1 MSRFRVVN
9 AGIRR
14 PTQDQPK
21 TNAAGSL
28 RYSSGEQYSAGERA
42 APFGNYAKE
51 VYRGEVADYVL
62 RLEDGEAV
70 LYRID
75 GRSETGAERGE
86 MTTGG
91 GDTIKPNA
99 GLGTPMAKTGTFTE
113 PEKAAQDR
121 ALGAIRRGTQDAFGG
136 DPRATLRQIAH
147 AREARAQH
155 AGLREINARNRRRY
169 DRTPPDAA

>member
-1 MSRFRVVN
+1 MSRFHVVN

-21 TNAAGSL
+21 TSAAGSL
-28 RYSSGEQYSAGERA
+28 RYNSGEQYSASERA
-42 APFGNYAKE
+42 APFGNYATE

-62 RLEDGEAV
+62 RLEDGAAV

-91 GDTIKPNA
+91 G
-99 GLGTPMAKTGTFTE
+99 TPMAKTGTFTE
-113 PEKAAQDR
+113 PEKQAQDR
-121 ALGAIRRGTQDAFGG
+121 AFRTIRGGTADQ
-136 DPRATLRQIAH
+136 
-147 AREARAQH
+147 ARAAKTDLLQIEHAARARSEH
-155 AGLREINARNRRRY
+155 AGLRSLNQLHRRRY